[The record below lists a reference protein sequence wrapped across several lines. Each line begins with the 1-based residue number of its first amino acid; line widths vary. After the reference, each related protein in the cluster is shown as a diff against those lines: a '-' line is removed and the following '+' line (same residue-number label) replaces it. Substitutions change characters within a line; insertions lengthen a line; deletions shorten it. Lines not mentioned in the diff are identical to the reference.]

1 MPAFKTF
8 SIGSGKNCDIRL
20 NQSSIDN
27 IHAELVIARNGDL
40 HLTDRA
46 SKNGTFRKNGARWVR
61 LKQDYIL
68 PTEPLRFGDYHVSV
82 STLMQVIA
90 ASGADAQIAAGAING
105 NASNQKGAA
114 AYDPKSALPTG
125 RVRRSVDTGEIIA
138 MEKE

>member
-27 IHAELVIARNGDL
+27 IHAELVIARNGKL

-61 LKQDYIL
+61 LKQD
-68 PTEPLRFGDYHVSV
+68 SV

-138 MEKE
+138 VEKE